1 MIRAHLAISV
11 EPEIAAK
18 FKLMCTEIAKKTNV
32 TECWI
37 MGDDSPIYHA
47 FIQKKDFKSVASQ
60 TQQAASI
67 EELYQEIEFD
77 DECNYTI
84 KGYCKLILT

>member
-1 MIRAHLAISV
+1 
-11 EPEIAAK
+11 
-18 FKLMCTEIAKKTNV
+18 
-32 TECWI
+32 
-37 MGDDSPIYHA
+37 MGDDNPIYHT
-47 FIQKKDFKSVASQ
+47 FIQNKDFKSVASQ
-60 TQQAASI
+60 TLQAAGI